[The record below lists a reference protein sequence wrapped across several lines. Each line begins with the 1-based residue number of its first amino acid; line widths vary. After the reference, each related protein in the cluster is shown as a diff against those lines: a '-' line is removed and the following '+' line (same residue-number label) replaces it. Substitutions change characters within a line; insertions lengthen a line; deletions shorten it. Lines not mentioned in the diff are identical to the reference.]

1 MQAVA
6 QHRDRQ
12 AFAEIFDHFAPRLE
26 TYLQRLGLSKD
37 AAEDITQEVM
47 TTLWVKS
54 ALFDAGKSSLSTW
67 IYRIARNRRI
77 DHARRSREAT
87 SFDDSGL
94 SETLASEEPG
104 ADHTMGAGQEAKA
117 LHGALR
123 ELPVEQRA
131 LVELSY
137 FEGLS
142 QSEIAERAQL
152 PLGTV
157 KSRLRLAFNRLRQS
171 MARCGI
177 EGTA

>member
-6 QHRDRQ
+6 ERRDRQ

-37 AAEDITQEVM
+37 LAEDITQEVM
-47 TTLWVKS
+47 TTLWLKS

-77 DHARRSREAT
+77 DHARRNREAA

-94 SETLASEEPG
+94 AETLPSEEAG
-104 ADHTMGAGQEAKA
+104 ADHALGAGQEAA
-117 LHGALR
+117 VLHGALK
-123 ELPVEQRA
+123 ELPQEQRA

-142 QSEIAERAQL
+142 QSEIAERAHL

-157 KSRLRLAFNRLRQS
+157 KSRLRLAFSRLRVS
-171 MARCGI
+171 LARRGV